1 MKSPADFVQPPRIA
15 AWLINLFTPSEEE
28 ESIPGDLLEEFS
40 QLALKSGASVAR
52 SWYWRQTAKTIAYLA
67 AAGFRI
73 APVSTTA
80 VIVGG
85 FLLRYFVSLLPERV
99 IFALL
104 QRYRVFDHYF
114 NAYVFF
120 ATDGIAMG
128 HVIASMFVGCVVAWL
143 AKGREMVATM
153 TLGLFLCAMAV
164 ASLLLFTARGN
175 DVTTWVWLPWE
186 TADWLAIV
194 VGGVIVRTLRPSA
207 PTRHRTT

>member
-15 AWLINLFTPSEEE
+15 VWLVNLFTFSEEA

-40 QLALKSGASVAR
+40 QLASKSGASVAR
-52 SWYWRQTAKTIAYLA
+52 GWYWRQTAKTVAHLA
-67 AAGFRI
+67 AAGFRV

-85 FLLRYFVSLLPERV
+85 FLLRHFVSLLPERV
-99 IFALL
+99 IFAVL
-104 QRYRVFDHYF
+104 QRYP
-114 NAYVFF
+114 
-120 ATDGIAMG
+120 DGIAMG

-153 TLGLFLCAMAV
+153 TLGLVLCAMTV
-164 ASLLLFTARGN
+164 ASVFLLAARGN

-194 VGGVIVRTLRPSA
+194 VGGVIVRTLRPTA

>member
-52 SWYWRQTAKTIAYLA
+52 SWYWRQTAKTVAHLA
-67 AAGFRI
+67 AAGFRV

-85 FLLRYFVSLLPERV
+85 FLLRHFVSLLPERV
-99 IFALL
+99 IFAVL
-104 QRYRVFDHYF
+104 QRYP
-114 NAYVFF
+114 
-120 ATDGIAMG
+120 DGIAMG

-143 AKGREMVATM
+143 AKGREIVATM
-153 TLGLFLCAMAV
+153 TLGLVLCAMVV
-164 ASLLLFTARGN
+164 ASLFLLAARGN
-175 DVTTWVWLPWE
+175 AVTTWVFLPWE

-194 VGGVIVRTLRPSA
+194 VGGVIVRTLRPSE